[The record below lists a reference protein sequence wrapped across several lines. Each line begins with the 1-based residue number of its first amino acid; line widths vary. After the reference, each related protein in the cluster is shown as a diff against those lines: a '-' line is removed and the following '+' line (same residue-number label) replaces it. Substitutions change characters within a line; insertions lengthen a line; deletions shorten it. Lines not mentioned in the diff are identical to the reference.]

1 VAFGFDLAVTLVG
14 LIVFGQH
21 VWALRGHFASERM
34 TTGARIISLGA
45 LAACFALLLLLWSQ
59 AQPLGAQI
67 VGIAVMVASLA
78 LFWAAVRASREAKL
92 RFAFDEALPRSL
104 VTIGP
109 YAQIRHPFY
118 TSYLLF
124 WIGWGIAVWSIWALI
139 PILVMAALY
148 TVAARYEENLLGDS
162 DMATAY
168 AEYRQRA
175 GMFWP
180 KLRNIPFQ

>member
-1 VAFGFDLAVTLVG
+1 VAFGLDLVVTFVG
-14 LIVFGQH
+14 LAVFGQH

-34 TTGARIISLGA
+34 TGGARVISLGA
-45 LAACFALLLLLWSQ
+45 LTACLALLLLLWYR
-59 AQPLGAQI
+59 AQDLGVQVI
-67 VGIAVMVASLA
+67 GIAVMVASLA

-92 RFAFDEALPRSL
+92 RFAFDDALPRSL

-118 TSYLLF
+118 ASYLVF
-124 WIGWGIAVWSIWALI
+124 WIGWGIAVWSIWALV

-148 TVAARYEENLLGDS
+148 TVAARYEENLLGAS
-162 DMATAY
+162 DMATDY

-180 KLRNIPFQ
+180 KFWIIQ